1 MVPIQPVKGG
11 ALAVDRE
18 TGGDD
23 DGEPDIHMPTASF
36 YPALSSFGIVVAGF
50 GMVYLPWGW
59 ISVGVG
65 LAITLWGLFGWSLE
79 PVTKE
84 H

>member
-1 MVPIQPVKGG
+1 MT
-11 ALAVDRE
+11 AN
-18 TGGDD
+18 
-23 DGEPDIHMPTASF
+23 PTSTCRRLRSTRH
-36 YPALSSFGIVVAGF
+36 LSSFGIVVAGF